1 MFYQQHEG
9 NQKLFDL
16 ETRVIALEA
25 KLEIESLSES
35 LMKNIK
41 NNVDELFSNSLTV
54 NCIKEEMERRYKR
67 SRLDLAE
74 FVKEYKKSEKDI
86 RENQEK
92 LNSFSEEFNKLKLF
106 LSDIVTDLKLKAY
119 TGDLNRLERL
129 LDGKFPASTGNEL
142 VEQMKLRAKHEDL
155 VKTQEEINDFQ
166 NFVQENYMKKEK
178 TLEELQKI
186 QTTLVESLE
195 NYSTKEFTNAITT
208 KIYRKTS
215 EIESELEKFDQ
226 RMTNIT
232 EIFEKMLKDLKSEM
246 NDKISFKDLEKLSQ
260 EIASK
265 ASKHDLTKYVADIA
279 PKISGFQSEIGVFNR
294 IIREQEQAML
304 RLDEVLL
311 DKASKI
317 ETNDLYNKLELIS
330 RHANIEYKIDEMI
343 NKQTQIREDFDLIQ
357 SDLRT
362 MQIQFS
368 EIQTAYI
375 KKVNENLELKFLK
388 DLMLEMQTSIS
399 YKADRTETLNCLE
412 KKAG

>member
-166 NFVQENYMKKEK
+166 MY
-178 TLEELQKI
+178 L
-186 QTTLVESLE
+186 
-195 NYSTKEFTNAITT
+195 ST
-208 KIYRKTS
+208 
-215 EIESELEKFDQ
+215 
-226 RMTNIT
+226 
-232 EIFEKMLKDLKSEM
+232 
-246 NDKISFKDLEKLSQ
+246 
-260 EIASK
+260 
-265 ASKHDLTKYVADIA
+265 
-279 PKISGFQSEIGVFNR
+279 
-294 IIREQEQAML
+294 
-304 RLDEVLL
+304 
-311 DKASKI
+311 
-317 ETNDLYNKLELIS
+317 
-330 RHANIEYKIDEMI
+330 
-343 NKQTQIREDFDLIQ
+343 
-357 SDLRT
+357 
-362 MQIQFS
+362 
-368 EIQTAYI
+368 
-375 KKVNENLELKFLK
+375 
-388 DLMLEMQTSIS
+388 
-399 YKADRTETLNCLE
+399 
-412 KKAG
+412 

>member
-1 MFYQQHEG
+1 M
-9 NQKLFDL
+9 
-16 ETRVIALEA
+16 
-25 KLEIESLSES
+25 
-35 LMKNIK
+35 
-41 NNVDELFSNSLTV
+41 
-54 NCIKEEMERRYKR
+54 
-67 SRLDLAE
+67 
-74 FVKEYKKSEKDI
+74 
-86 RENQEK
+86 
-92 LNSFSEEFNKLKLF
+92 
-106 LSDIVTDLKLKAY
+106 
-119 TGDLNRLERL
+119 
-129 LDGKFPASTGNEL
+129 
-142 VEQMKLRAKHEDL
+142 
-155 VKTQEEINDFQ
+155 
-166 NFVQENYMKKEK
+166 
-178 TLEELQKI
+178 
-186 QTTLVESLE
+186 
-195 NYSTKEFTNAITT
+195 
-208 KIYRKTS
+208 
-215 EIESELEKFDQ
+215 
-226 RMTNIT
+226 
-232 EIFEKMLKDLKSEM
+232 
-246 NDKISFKDLEKLSQ
+246 
-260 EIASK
+260 
-265 ASKHDLTKYVADIA
+265 ADIA